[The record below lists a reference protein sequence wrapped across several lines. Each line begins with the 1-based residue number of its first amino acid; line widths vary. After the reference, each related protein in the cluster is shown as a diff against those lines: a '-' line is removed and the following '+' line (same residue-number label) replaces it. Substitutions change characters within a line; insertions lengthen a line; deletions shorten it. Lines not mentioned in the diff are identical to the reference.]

1 MKKILAILLLSFTLL
16 FAGRA
21 TWTVD
26 FYDANFQKVWSESVN
41 VEYAGQNVTIAII
54 KSVTANKLSVTYT
67 DSDTTN
73 GVRTFYG
80 IDAKPVFNSS
90 AVWAEINM
98 PISLTVTE

>member
-1 MKKILAILLLSFTLL
+1 MKKILILLLFTTLL

-26 FYDANFQKVWSESVN
+26 FYDADFQKVWSESVN
-41 VEYAGQNVTIAII
+41 ANYTGQSININII
-54 KSVTANKLSVTYT
+54 KSVTANKLNITYT
-67 DSDTTN
+67 ELDTTN

-80 IDAKPVFNSS
+80 IQGKQVFNDS

-98 PISLTVTE
+98 PMSLTVDQ

>member
-1 MKKILAILLLSFTLL
+1 MKQTILILMIGFTLL

-26 FYDANFQKVWSESVN
+26 FYDSDFQKVWSETVN
-41 VEYAGQNVTIAII
+41 VNYSGQSITISVI
-54 KSVTANKLSVTYT
+54 KSVTANKLDIIYT
-67 DSDTTN
+67 QSDTTK

-80 IDAKPVFNSS
+80 IESKSVFNSS

-98 PISLTVTE
+98 PMSLTVTE